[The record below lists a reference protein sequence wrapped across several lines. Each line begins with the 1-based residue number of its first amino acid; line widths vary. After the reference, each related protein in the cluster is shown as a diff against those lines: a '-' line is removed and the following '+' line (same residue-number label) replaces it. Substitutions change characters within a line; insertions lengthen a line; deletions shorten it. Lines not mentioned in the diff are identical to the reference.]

1 MSINEK
7 LEQLKQEAREAAA
20 AGDLN
25 AQWKYANYMMS
36 PTSTLEQYKEGLMFL
51 ILAASRGHCLAQ
63 IDLAYDYFYGKGCKK
78 DVDDALVLC
87 EQALSTFQ
95 EVIWEKKEK
104 EKNTDLSFWLI
115 NQQKAV
121 RLRDTILKL
130 KSIPKPVS
138 DSQLALFQAF
148 DGHDWSKLESM
159 LAENVTFSF
168 MFKPPL
174 EGKKAVLEWFE
185 GRFSD
190 REYQVSLVPTVRFGM
205 VVEIHIPNDMHNLI
219 RSLFFTRTNEE
230 GRIDRIAHQAYNG
243 GDFCFTTGNEPF
255 LWQEIA
261 PCLNDLDTARHPAS
275 ALVRGRMFCMGCG
288 KLSHELRWIRFH
300 SNPALHDGFTYIGTM
315 SVCTD
320 CQQQV
325 EFYLKECKVG

>member
-1 MSINEK
+1 MEI
-7 LEQLKQEAREAAA
+7 
-20 AGDLN
+20 
-25 AQWKYANYMMS
+25 
-36 PTSTLEQYKEGLMFL
+36 
-51 ILAASRGHCLAQ
+51 I
-63 IDLAYDYFYGKGCKK
+63 
-78 DVDDALVLC
+78 
-87 EQALSTFQ
+87 
-95 EVIWEKKEK
+95 
-104 EKNTDLSFWLI
+104 
-115 NQQKAV
+115 
-121 RLRDTILKL
+121 RL
-130 KSIPKPVS
+130 
-138 DSQLALFQAF
+138 F
-148 DGHDWSKLESM
+148 
-159 LAENVTFSF
+159 
-168 MFKPPL
+168 
-174 EGKKAVLEWFE
+174 LEWFE

-219 RSLFFTRTNEE
+219 RSLFFSRTNEE
-230 GRIDRIAHQAYNG
+230 ERIDRIAHQAYNG